1 VRNDSTELPYKTAAQ
16 AFTEKEVEPWKPPGW
31 KMGVTMKD
39 VDLTDE
45 EIFDQFIRMIDRNVA
60 KDENADA
67 CRVKSVN
74 EWLERH
80 MK

>member
-1 VRNDSTELPYKTAAQ
+1 
-16 AFTEKEVEPWKPPGW
+16 
-31 KMGVTMKD
+31 MGVTMKD